1 MKVALALLELY
12 GPDLVR
18 ADIGYQ
24 LFQVSS
30 NTRVNYIVYMKRTP
44 ARLISFHKRV
54 TLSIDAE
61 DPKSS
66 GVDTSEQGAATIVWA
81 AVSKDFEKTGGKYL
95 EDAQIAK
102 PWSPDWATG
111 YTPHAYSIEKDR
123 RLWVLSSELV
133 QLDE

>member
-30 NTRVNYIVYMKRTP
+30 NIRVNYIVYMKRTP

-61 DPKSS
+61 DPKVRFFNILNDFAELQTDIVEHCILRNSS
-66 GVDTSEQGAATIVWA
+66 CGI
-81 AVSKDFEKTGGKYL
+81 
-95 EDAQIAK
+95 
-102 PWSPDWATG
+102 
-111 YTPHAYSIEKDR
+111 
-123 RLWVLSSELV
+123 
-133 QLDE
+133 